1 MSRHAQPYGVDV
13 TTTRPDRGD
22 LFVAGQLVCGAGLLW
37 PGRPRWA
44 LPVAVRVG
52 GLAAVGGGAMLI
64 VAAGRQ
70 LGRAFRAHPKPSAE
84 AVLRTDGPYAIVRHP
99 VYAGLLLG
107 TTGIAV
113 LRARPEPL
121 FAVAALA
128 GLLHLKAGY
137 EEGLL
142 RARFGAAYDAYAAQV
157 PRLVPGIRGG

>member
-1 MSRHAQPYGVDV
+1 M
-13 TTTRPDRGD
+13 
-22 LFVAGQLVCGAGLLW
+22 
-37 PGRPRWA
+37 
-44 LPVAVRVG
+44 
-52 GLAAVGGGAMLI
+52 
-64 VAAGRQ
+64 
-70 LGRAFRAHPKPSAE
+70 
-84 AVLRTDGPYAIVRHP
+84 LRTDGPYAIVRHP

-142 RARFGAAYDAYAAQV
+142 RARFGAAYDAYAARV